1 MPRVSAA
8 EYLNGVY
15 VSVYAGDRGLLVQ
28 RVIGNIGMVA
38 ALDHD
43 PDRAVYR

>member
-1 MPRVSAA
+1 MPLGSAT
-8 EYLNGVY
+8 EHLNGVY
-15 VSVYAGDRGLLVQ
+15 MSLYTFGRGLLDQGV
-28 RVIGNIGMVA
+28 VGNIGMVA